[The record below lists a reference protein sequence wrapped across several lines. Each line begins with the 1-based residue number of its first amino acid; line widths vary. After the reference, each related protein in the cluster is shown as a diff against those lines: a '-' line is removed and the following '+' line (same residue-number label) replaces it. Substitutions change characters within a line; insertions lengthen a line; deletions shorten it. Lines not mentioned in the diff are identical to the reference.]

1 MHFILSSV
9 KAFALINA
17 TKANVKLKI
26 KETMRLRARTSR
38 CATILRDSKSS
49 CNTIYTVRAPDS
61 IFYSQRGRS
70 LKRKGGGGG
79 VARKRIGAHEAE
91 GAPRVFLA
99 PKTPCP
105 FQTPAT

>member
-1 MHFILSSV
+1 
-9 KAFALINA
+9 
-17 TKANVKLKI
+17 
-26 KETMRLRARTSR
+26 MRLRARTSR

-70 LKRKGGGGG
+70 LKRKGGVGGGGGGG

>member
-1 MHFILSSV
+1 
-9 KAFALINA
+9 
-17 TKANVKLKI
+17 
-26 KETMRLRARTSR
+26 MRLRARTSR

-70 LKRKGGGGG
+70 LKRKGGVGGGGGGGAGGGRGGGGGGG
-79 VARKRIGAHEAE
+79 VARKRIGAREAE

>member
-1 MHFILSSV
+1 
-9 KAFALINA
+9 
-17 TKANVKLKI
+17 
-26 KETMRLRARTSR
+26 MRLRARTSR

-79 VARKRIGAHEAE
+79 GGGGGVARKRIGAREAE

>member
-1 MHFILSSV
+1 
-9 KAFALINA
+9 
-17 TKANVKLKI
+17 
-26 KETMRLRARTSR
+26 MRLRARTSR

-70 LKRKGGGGG
+70 LGGGGGGGGG
-79 VARKRIGAHEAE
+79 VARKRIGAREAE

>member
-1 MHFILSSV
+1 
-9 KAFALINA
+9 
-17 TKANVKLKI
+17 
-26 KETMRLRARTSR
+26 MRLRARTSR

-79 VARKRIGAHEAE
+79 GGGRGKEEGGGGGGGGGGCARKRIGAREAE
-91 GAPRVFLA
+91 GAPHVFLA

-105 FQTPAT
+105 FPFQRLLRKLNIL